1 MDTNRKRN
9 FPWVVVLLV
18 AGLVIA
24 LACGVAA
31 TIGTG
36 ALFWLTQRSVS
47 TSDTEPIQAVLNT
60 DLQGAHLLPVRGLV
74 EQQDQSGGWHAV
86 TARTPISQGQRV
98 RTGALSGAQLIFQ
111 DRSRV
116 TLGANTE
123 IKIDELNFQDNRQ
136 VIMLSQLSGESDHE
150 VASNSGKTTRYQVHT
165 PGGKG
170 EARGTIFHVMI
181 TPDLATHFTVEEGS
195 LAVTG
200 QGETVFVDAGQTTM
214 IYTDE
219 PPTDPALRISGEGVV
234 TQIGEI
240 WVIAGQSFSI
250 HENTF
255 IIGSPKV
262 GDIVHVEGRLLADD
276 TRLADL
282 IVLLRISPANRFTLI
297 GEVQEIGEQMWTVAG
312 QTIEIGENTVIDPSI
327 QVGNQV
333 RVEGVILEN
342 GAILAEKI
350 QPYGEDGGLPFDF
363 SGVVQT
369 IGTESWTISGV
380 TVAVDENTAIDSGL
394 AAGEVVWVSGWIQV
408 DGTWLARKIRRA
420 IEGERSFEIAGQI
433 ESIDPWVVAGISF
446 ETREWTDID
455 PGLKVGDL
463 VRVKGKIQEDGTWV
477 AFEIERIHEL
487 PYPLIVIIGTVIS
500 TDPWVVSGIPLDVTP
515 ETIIEGDIVPGML
528 VRVEIYLLPDGT
540 WQVFRITALEEFIG
554 IPGCMNLT
562 ATVVSFDGNRLQ
574 LLGWPELVL
583 GEDVEIDGDLRPNS
597 IIVIQ
602 LCFNEEGT
610 IVIIQIIIIFVP
622 EIDIEPPPVDGHKVT
637 ICHKPQKKKG
647 GNTITI
653 SRSALPA
660 HLAHGD
666 YIGAC
671 SR

>member
-9 FPWVVVLLV
+9 FPWVVILLA
-18 AGLVIA
+18 AGFVIA

-36 ALFWLTQRSVS
+36 TLFWLTQRSAA
-47 TSDTEPIQAVLNT
+47 TSDMEPLQAVSDT
-60 DLQGAHLLPVRGLV
+60 DLQGTHLLPVRGLV
-74 EQQDQSGGWHAV
+74 EQQDPSGGWHAV

-98 RTGALSGAQLIFQ
+98 RTGALSAAQFTFN
-111 DRSRV
+111 DGSRA

-123 IKIDELNFQDNRQ
+123 IKIDELNFQDERQ
-136 VIMLSQLSGESDHE
+136 VIMLSQFLGESDHE

-200 QGETVFVDAGQTTM
+200 QGETVFVEDGQTTM

-219 PPTDPALRISGEGVV
+219 PPTDPALRIFGEGVV
-234 TQIGEI
+234 TQIGET

-255 IIGSPKV
+255 IIGSPQV

-282 IVLLRISPANRFTLI
+282 IVLLRSSPANRFTLI
-297 GEVQEIGEQMWTVAG
+297 GEVQEIGDQNWTVAG
-312 QTIEIGENTVIDPSI
+312 QTIEIVDDTEIDPSI
-327 QVGNQV
+327 QIGDQV
-333 RVEGVILEN
+333 RVAGIILEN
-342 GAILAEKI
+342 GALQAENILLFS
-350 QPYGEDGGLPFDF
+350 EDGGLPFDF
-363 SGVVQT
+363 SGVVET
-369 IGTESWTISGV
+369 IGTQSWTISGV
-380 TVAVDENTAIDSGL
+380 TVAIDKNTAIDGGL
-394 AAGEVVWVSGWIQV
+394 AAGDVVRVSGWIQV
-408 DGTWLARKIRRA
+408 DGIWLARKIKRV

-446 ETREWTDID
+446 ETRDWTDID
-455 PGLKVGDL
+455 PGLQVGDL
-463 VRVKGKIQEDGTWV
+463 VRVKGKIQEDGTWL
-477 AFEIERIHEL
+477 AFEIERIQDL

-500 TDPWVVSGIPLDVTP
+500 TNPWVVSGIPLNVTP

-540 WQVFRITALEEFIG
+540 WQVVRITALDVFIG

-562 ATVVSFDGNRLQ
+562 ATVLSFDGSRLQ

-583 GEDVEIDGDLRPNS
+583 GEDVEIDGDLIPNS

-602 LCFNEEGT
+602 LCFNEDGT
-610 IVIIQIIIIFVP
+610 IVIIQIIIIFRP

-637 ICHKPQKKKG
+637 ICHKPLKKKG